1 MAIYT
6 KKGDKGRTSLGSGV
20 RVWKDSRRVE
30 VYGAIDE
37 LNSLLGVI
45 EADLSLAN
53 KKYAKPRLNRG
64 KYLSEII
71 ITVQNDLFCIGSYL
85 SNPANSSL
93 ISGLSE
99 NTLMFESQ
107 IDEMTTLLPEL
118 ENFIL
123 PGGGRI
129 GANLHLARAV
139 SRRAERKLV
148 SLIKKEKVNSDV
160 VSYINRLSDLFFTM
174 SRFANFSDKK
184 KEIIWKKR

>member
-30 VYGAIDE
+30 SYGTIDE
-37 LNSLLGVI
+37 LNALIGVI
-45 EADLSLAN
+45 HAELSLSN
-53 KKYAKPRLNRG
+53 KKYSKF
-64 KYLSEII
+64 LSEILNQI
-71 ITVQNDLFCIGSYL
+71 QNDLFCIGSYL

-93 ISGLSE
+93 ILGLSE
-99 NTLMFESQ
+99 NTSKFESQ
-107 IDEMTTLLPEL
+107 IDEMTSLLPEL

-129 GANLHLARAV
+129 GANLQLARAV
-139 SRRAERKLV
+139 SRRAERKLIT
-148 SLIKKEKVNSDV
+148 LIKREKVNPDV
-160 VSYINRLSDLFFTM
+160 VQYINRLSDLFFTM
-174 SRFANFSDKK
+174 SRFANYKDNK

>member
-30 VYGAIDE
+30 VYGTIDE

-53 KKYAKPRLNRG
+53 KKYA

-93 ISGLSE
+93 ISSLSE
-99 NTLMFESQ
+99 NTLMFESK

-160 VSYINRLSDLFFTM
+160 VSYINRLSGLFFTM
-174 SRFANFSDKK
+174 SRFANFNEKK
-184 KEIIWKKR
+184 KEIIWKK

>member
-6 KKGDKGRTSLGSGV
+6 KKGDKGRTSLGSGL
-20 RVWKDSRRVE
+20 RVWKDSKRVE
-30 VYGAIDE
+30 SYGTIDE
-37 LNSLLGVI
+37 LNAILGVI
-45 EADLSLAN
+45 ESELSLAN

-71 ITVQNDLFCIGSYL
+71 ITIQNDLFCIGSYL

-93 ISGLSE
+93 ISGLLE
-99 NTLMFESQ
+99 NTLKFESQ
-107 IDEMTTLLPEL
+107 IDEMTTLLSEL

-129 GANLHLARAV
+129 GANLQLARAV
-139 SRRAERKLV
+139 ARRAERKLV

-160 VSYINRLSDLFFTM
+160 IRYINRLSDLFFTM
-174 SRFANFSDKK
+174 SRFANFNEKK

>member
-30 VYGAIDE
+30 AYGTIDE

-45 EADLSLAN
+45 EAELSLST
-53 KKYAKPRLNRG
+53 KKHS
-64 KYLSEII
+64 KYLREII
-71 ITVQNDLFCIGSYL
+71 VTIQNDLFCIGSYL
-85 SNPANSSL
+85 SNPAQNKL
-93 ISGLSE
+93 ISHLSE
-99 NTLMFESQ
+99 NTLLFEKN
-107 IDEMTTLLPEL
+107 IDEMTSKLPEL

-129 GANLHLARAV
+129 GANLQLARSV
-139 SRRAERKLV
+139 SRRAERNLV

-160 VSYINRLSDLFFTM
+160 VQYINRLSDLFFTM
-174 SRFANFSDKK
+174 SRFANFKEKK
-184 KEIIWKKR
+184 KEIIWKRK

>member
-6 KKGDKGRTSLGSGV
+6 KKGDKGRTSLGSGL
-20 RVWKDSRRVE
+20 RVWKDSKRVE
-30 VYGAIDE
+30 SYGTIDE
-37 LNSLLGVI
+37 LNAILGVI
-45 EADLSLAN
+45 ESELSLAN

-71 ITVQNDLFCIGSYL
+71 ITIQNDLFCIGSYL

-99 NTLMFESQ
+99 NTLMFESK
-107 IDEMTTLLPEL
+107 IDEMTTLLPKL

-129 GANLHLARAV
+129 GANLQLARAV
-139 SRRAERKLV
+139 ARRAERKLV

-160 VSYINRLSDLFFTM
+160 IRYINRLSDLFFTM
-174 SRFANFSDKK
+174 SRFANFNEKK

>member
-6 KKGDKGRTSLGSGV
+6 KTGDKGRTSLGSGL
-20 RVWKDSRRVE
+20 RVWKDSLRVE
-30 VYGAIDE
+30 SYGTIDE
-37 LNSLLGVI
+37 LNALLGVI
-45 EADLSLAN
+45 ELELSLVN
-53 KKYAKPRLNRG
+53 KKYA

-107 IDEMTTLLPEL
+107 IDEMTALLPEL

-129 GANLHLARAV
+129 GANLQLARAV

-174 SRFANFSDKK
+174 SRFANFNEKK

>member
-6 KKGDKGRTSLGSGV
+6 KKGDKGRTSLGSGL
-20 RVWKDSRRVE
+20 RVWKDSKRVE
-30 VYGAIDE
+30 SYGTIDE
-37 LNSLLGVI
+37 LNAILGVI
-45 EADLSLAN
+45 ESELSLVN

-71 ITVQNDLFCIGSYL
+71 ITIQNDLFCIGSYL

-99 NTLMFESQ
+99 NTLMFESK
-107 IDEMTTLLPEL
+107 IDEMTTLLPKL

-129 GANLHLARAV
+129 GANLQLARAV
-139 SRRAERKLV
+139 ARRAERKLV

-160 VSYINRLSDLFFTM
+160 IRYINRLSDLFFTM
-174 SRFANFSDKK
+174 SRFANFNEKK

>member
-1 MAIYT
+1 MSIYT

-30 VYGAIDE
+30 SYGTIDE
-37 LNSLLGVI
+37 LNALLGVI
-45 EADLSLAN
+45 QVELSLSN
-53 KKYAKPRLNRG
+53 KKYAKFFSKILNQ
-64 KYLSEII
+64 
-71 ITVQNDLFCIGSYL
+71 VQNDLFCIGSYL

-93 ISGLSE
+93 ITHLSE
-99 NTLMFESQ
+99 NTLEFEKK
-107 IDEMTTLLPEL
+107 IDEMTTKLPKL

-129 GANLHLARAV
+129 GADLQLARAV

-160 VSYINRLSDLFFTM
+160 VKYINRLSDLFFTM
-174 SRFANFSDKK
+174 SRFTNFNENK